1 MNALAWYYEQYE
13 KDYKQAVQLWE
24 QADEL
29 QSPDAALNL
38 GVMYA
43 SGLYPGRAADQV
55 STNQCGTIQKYFFF
69 VCVYIVYFFLFW
81 QFMAYKY
88 YLKAAERGNIRGAV
102 QLASIWTTGIPGH
115 VHRRPE
121 DAVL

>member
-55 STNQCGTIQKYFFF
+55 STNQCGTIQKYFFL
-69 VCVYIVYFFLFW
+69 CVYILCIFFILAVYGLQVLSEGCW
-81 QFMAYKY
+81 
-88 YLKAAERGNIRGAV
+88 ERKHQGSGSTR
-102 QLASIWTTGIPGH
+102 
-115 VHRRPE
+115 
-121 DAVL
+121 

>member
-24 QADEL
+24 QADGL

-43 SGLYPGRAADQV
+43 NGLYPGKAADQV
-55 STNQCGTIQKYFFF
+55 YTNQSRTIRKYVFV
-69 VCVYIVYFFLFW
+69 VCVCILCIVFIL
-81 QFMAYKY
+81 
-88 YLKAAERGNIRGAV
+88 AV
-102 QLASIWTTGIPGH
+102 YGLQ
-115 VHRRPE
+115 
-121 DAVL
+121 VLSEGC

>member
-55 STNQCGTIQKYFFF
+55 STNQCGTIQKYFFL
-69 VCVYIVYFFLFW
+69 CVYILCIFFYSGSLW
-81 QFMAYKY
+81 PT
-88 YLKAAERGNIRGAV
+88 
-102 QLASIWTTGIPGH
+102 SII
-115 VHRRPE
+115 
-121 DAVL
+121 